1 MFLSQRAKA
10 IKPSPTLAID
20 AKAKALKAQGVDVIG
35 FGVGEPDFDTPQNI
49 KDAAIKAIEVGFTK
63 YCPVGGTDDLKDA
76 IIEKLKKDN
85 GLSYERGEI
94 IVSCGAQH
102 SLYNIAMTILEKGDE
117 VIIPAPYWVSYPDI
131 VALADAKPVIV
142 NTSEKNG
149 FKMTAEE
156 FRKAITP
163 ETKAVIINSPSN
175 PPGSSYSRKE
185 LEGIAEVAVEKK
197 ILIISD
203 DIYEKLVY
211 DGFEFISIASIS
223 KEVKDLTIVV
233 NGVSKAYAMTG
244 WRIGYAAGAKEIV
257 TAMTNIQSQSTSNPN
272 SIAMKASTEALI
284 GPQDAVNAMVKEF
297 DKRRVYM
304 VERLNRIKGI
314 TCLRPNGAFY
324 AFPNVTGLLRKNF
337 NGKLIETSSDM
348 ATLLLDE
355 VKVALVPG
363 SPFGAEGFLRL
374 SYATSMEK
382 IKEGI
387 DRVEKAVGMLKGGRR
402 KQHRSIGNGT

>member
-1 MFLSQRAKA
+1 MFLSQRAKS

-49 KDAAIKAIEVGFTK
+49 KDAGIKAIENGFTK

-76 IIEKLKKDN
+76 IIAKLKKDN

-94 IVSCGAQH
+94 IVSCGAKH
-102 SLYNIAMTILEKGDE
+102 SLYNIAMTVLEKGDE

-131 VALADAKPVIV
+131 VALADATPVIV
-142 NTSEKNG
+142 NTLEKNG

-156 FRKAITP
+156 FKKAITP
-163 ETKAVIINSPSN
+163 RTKAVVINSPSN
-175 PPGSSYSRKE
+175 PTGSSYSRKE
-185 LEGIAEVAVEKK
+185 LESIAEIAVENK

-211 DGFEFISIASIS
+211 DGFEFTSIASIS

-244 WRIGYAAGAKEIV
+244 WRIGYAAGAKDIV
-257 TAMTNIQSQSTSNPN
+257 TAMTNIQSQSTSNPT
-272 SIAMKASTEALI
+272 SIAMKASTEALN
-284 GPQDAVNAMVKEF
+284 GPQDAVNSMVKEF
-297 DKRRVYM
+297 DRRRVYM
-304 VERLNRIKGI
+304 VERLNKISGI
-314 TCLRPNGAFY
+314 ACLRPNGAFY
-324 AFPNVTGLLRKNF
+324 AFPNVTGLLGKGF
-337 NGKLIETSSDM
+337 NGKIINNSSDM
-348 ATLLLDE
+348 AAFLLDE

-363 SPFGAEGFLRL
+363 SAFGAEGYLRL

-387 DRVEKAVGMLKGGRR
+387 DRIEKAVGML
-402 KQHRSIGNGT
+402 RS

>member
-1 MFLSQRAKA
+1 MFLSQRARA

-49 KDAAIKAIEVGFTK
+49 KDAGIKAIENGFTK

-76 IIEKLKKDN
+76 IIGKLKKDN

-94 IVSCGAQH
+94 IVSCGAKH
-102 SLYNIAMTILEKGDE
+102 SLYNIAVTVLEKDDE

-131 VALADAKPVIV
+131 VALADATPVIV

-156 FRKAITP
+156 FKKAITP
-163 ETKAVIINSPSN
+163 KTKAVVINSPSN
-175 PPGSSYSRKE
+175 PTGSSYSRKD
-185 LEGIAEVAVEKK
+185 LEAIAEIAVENK

-211 DGFEFISIASIS
+211 DGFEFVSIASIG

-244 WRIGYAAGAKEIV
+244 WRIGYAAGAKEII
-257 TAMTNIQSQSTSNPN
+257 TAMTNIQSQSTSNPT
-272 SIAMKASTEALI
+272 SIAMKASTEALN
-284 GPQDAVNAMVKEF
+284 GSQDAVNAMVKEF

-304 VERLNRIKGI
+304 VERLNAISGI
-314 TCLRPNGAFY
+314 SCLRPNGAFY
-324 AFPNVTGLLRKNF
+324 AFPNITGLLGKEF
-337 NGKLIETSSDM
+337 NGKVIENSSDM
-348 ATLLLDE
+348 AALLLDE
-355 VKVALVPG
+355 AKVALVPG
-363 SPFGAEGFLRL
+363 SAFGAEGYLRL
-374 SYATSMEK
+374 SYATSMDK

-387 DRVEKAVGMLKGGRR
+387 DRIEKAVGTLK
-402 KQHRSIGNGT
+402 

>member
-1 MFLSQRAKA
+1 MLLSQRAKA

-49 KDAAIKAIEVGFTK
+49 KDAAIKAIEMGFTK

-94 IVSCGAQH
+94 IVSCGAKH
-102 SLYNIAMTILEKGDE
+102 SLYNIAMTVLEKGDE

-175 PPGSSYSRKE
+175 PTGSSYSRKE

-223 KEVKDLTIVV
+223 KEVKDLTVVV

-244 WRIGYAAGAKEIV
+244 WRIGYAAAAKEII

-272 SIAMKASTEALI
+272 SIAMKASTEALV
-284 GPQDAVNAMVKEF
+284 GPQGAVNAMVGEF

-314 TCLRPNGAFY
+314 TCLRPSGAFY
-324 AFPNVTGLLRKNF
+324 AFPNVTGLLGKNF

-363 SPFGAEGFLRL
+363 SAFGAEGFLRL

-382 IKEGI
+382 IKEGM
-387 DRVEKAVGMLKGGRR
+387 DRVEKAVGMLK
-402 KQHRSIGNGT
+402 

>member
-1 MFLSQRAKA
+1 MFLSQRARS

-35 FGVGEPDFDTPQNI
+35 FGVGEPDFDTPGNI
-49 KDAAIKAIEVGFTK
+49 KEAGIKAIENGFTK

-94 IVSCGAQH
+94 IVSCGAKH
-102 SLYNIAMTILEKGDE
+102 SLYNIAMTVLEKGDE

-131 VALADAKPVIV
+131 VALADATPVIV

-149 FKMTAEE
+149 FKMTADE
-156 FRKAITP
+156 FRRAITP
-163 ETKAVIINSPSN
+163 KTKAVVINSPSN
-175 PPGSSYSRKE
+175 PTGSSYSKKE
-185 LEGIAEVAVEKK
+185 LEGIAEIAVEKK

-211 DGFEFISIASIS
+211 DGFEFTSIASLG

-244 WRIGYAAGAKEIV
+244 WRIGYAAGSKEII
-257 TAMTNIQSQSTSNPN
+257 TAMTNIQSQSTSNPT
-272 SIAMKASTEALI
+272 SIAMKASTEALK
-284 GPQDAVNAMVKEF
+284 GPQDAVNSMVREF

-304 VERLNRIKGI
+304 VERLNKINGI

-324 AFPNVTGLLRKNF
+324 AFPNITGLLGKSF
-337 NGKLIETSSDM
+337 NGKILNSSSDV
-348 ATLLLDE
+348 ATCLLDE

-363 SPFGAEGFLRL
+363 SAFGAEGYLRL
-374 SYATSMEK
+374 SYATSMEN

-387 DRVEKAVGMLKGGRR
+387 DRIEKAVGMLK
-402 KQHRSIGNGT
+402 

>member
-49 KDAAIKAIEVGFTK
+49 KDAAIKAIEMGFTK

-94 IVSCGAQH
+94 IVSCGAKH
-102 SLYNIAMTILEKGDE
+102 SLYNIAMTVLEKGDE

-156 FRKAITP
+156 FRKAVTP

-175 PPGSSYSRKE
+175 PTGSSYSRKE

-244 WRIGYAAGAKEIV
+244 WRIGYAAAAKEIV
-257 TAMTNIQSQSTSNPN
+257 TAITSIQSQSTSNPN
-272 SIAMKASTEALI
+272 SIAMKASTEALV

-297 DKRRVYM
+297 DKRRAYM
-304 VERLNRIKGI
+304 VERLNKIKGM

-324 AFPNVTGLLRKNF
+324 AFPNVTGLLGKSF
-337 NGKLIETSSDM
+337 SGKLIKTSSDL
-348 ATLLLDE
+348 AALLLDE

-363 SPFGAEGFLRL
+363 SAFGAEGFLRL

-387 DRVEKAVGMLKGGRR
+387 DRVEKAVEMLK
-402 KQHRSIGNGT
+402 

>member
-1 MFLSQRAKA
+1 MFLSQRARA

-35 FGVGEPDFDTPQNI
+35 FGVGEPDFDTPGNI
-49 KDAAIKAIEVGFTK
+49 KEAGIKAIENGFTK

-85 GLSYERGEI
+85 GLSYERGEV
-94 IVSCGAQH
+94 IVSCGAKH
-102 SLYNIAMTILEKGDE
+102 SLYNIAMTVLEKGDE

-131 VALADAKPVIV
+131 VALADATPVTV

-149 FKMTAEE
+149 FKMTSDE
-156 FRKAITP
+156 FRRAITP
-163 ETKAVIINSPSN
+163 KTKAVVINSPSN
-175 PPGSSYSRKE
+175 PTGSSYSRKE
-185 LEGIAEVAVEKK
+185 LEGIAEIAVEKK

-211 DGFEFISIASIS
+211 DGFEFTSIASLG

-244 WRIGYAAGAKEIV
+244 WRIGYAAGSKEII
-257 TAMTNIQSQSTSNPN
+257 TAMTNIQSQSTSNPT
-272 SIAMKASTEALI
+272 SISMKASTEALT
-284 GPQDAVNAMVKEF
+284 GPQDAVTLMVREF

-304 VERLNRIKGI
+304 VERLNKVKGI

-324 AFPNVTGLLRKNF
+324 AFPNIAGLLGKSF
-337 NGKLIETSSDM
+337 NGKILNSSSDL
-348 ATLLLDE
+348 ATCLLDE

-363 SPFGAEGFLRL
+363 SAFGAEGYLRL
-374 SYATSMEK
+374 SYATSMEN
-382 IKEGI
+382 IKKGI
-387 DRVEKAVGMLKGGRR
+387 DRIEKAVGMLK
-402 KQHRSIGNGT
+402 

>member
-35 FGVGEPDFDTPQNI
+35 FGVGEPDFDTPRNI
-49 KDAAIKAIEVGFTK
+49 KDAAIKAIEMGFTK

-76 IIEKLKKDN
+76 IIEKLKRDN

-94 IVSCGAQH
+94 IVSCGAKH

-175 PPGSSYSRKE
+175 PTGSSYSRKE

-244 WRIGYAAGAKEIV
+244 WRIGYAAAAKEII

-284 GPQDAVNAMVKEF
+284 GTQDAVSAMVGEF

-363 SPFGAEGFLRL
+363 SAFGAEGFLRL

-382 IKEGI
+382 IKEGM
-387 DRVEKAVGMLKGGRR
+387 DRVEKAVGMLK
-402 KQHRSIGNGT
+402 

>member
-35 FGVGEPDFDTPQNI
+35 FGVGEPDFDTPRNI
-49 KDAAIKAIEVGFTK
+49 KDAAIKAIEMGFTK

-76 IIEKLKKDN
+76 IIEKLKRDN
-85 GLSYERGEI
+85 GISYERGEI
-94 IVSCGAQH
+94 IVSCGAKH
-102 SLYNIAMTILEKGDE
+102 SLYNIAMTVLEKGDE

-163 ETKAVIINSPSN
+163 KTKAVIINSPSN
-175 PPGSSYSRKE
+175 PTGSSYSRKE

-211 DGFEFISIASIS
+211 DGFEFISIASIG

-284 GPQDAVNAMVKEF
+284 GPQDAVNAMVGEF

-304 VERLNRIKGI
+304 VERLNKIKGI

-324 AFPNVTGLLRKNF
+324 AFPNITGLLGKSF

-363 SPFGAEGFLRL
+363 SAFGAEGFLRL

-387 DRVEKAVGMLKGGRR
+387 DRIEKAVGMV
-402 KQHRSIGNGT
+402 

>member
-35 FGVGEPDFDTPQNI
+35 FGVGEPDFDTPKNI
-49 KDAAIKAIEVGFTK
+49 KDAGIKAIEMGFTK

-76 IIEKLKKDN
+76 IIGKLKKDN
-85 GLSYERGEI
+85 GLSYERGEV
-94 IVSCGAQH
+94 IVSCGAKH
-102 SLYNIAMTILEKGDE
+102 SLYNIAMTVLEKGDE

-131 VALADAKPVIV
+131 VMLADATPVIV
-142 NTSEKNG
+142 TTSEKNG

-163 ETKAVIINSPSN
+163 KTKAVVINSPSN
-175 PPGSSYSRKE
+175 PTGSSYSRKE

-257 TAMTNIQSQSTSNPN
+257 TAMTNIQSQSTSNPT
-272 SIAMKASTEALI
+272 SIAMKASTEALN

-304 VERLNRIKGI
+304 VERLNGIKGI

-324 AFPNVTGLLRKNF
+324 AFPNVTGLLGKSF
-337 NGKLIETSSDM
+337 NGRLIETSSDM

-363 SPFGAEGFLRL
+363 SAFGAEGFLRL

-382 IKEGI
+382 IKEGM
-387 DRVEKAVGMLKGGRR
+387 DRIERAAEMLK
-402 KQHRSIGNGT
+402 

>member
-1 MFLSQRAKA
+1 MFLSQRARA

-49 KDAAIKAIEVGFTK
+49 KDAGIKAIEKGFTK

-76 IIEKLKKDN
+76 IIEKLKRDN
-85 GLSYERGEI
+85 ELSYERGEV
-94 IVSCGAQH
+94 IVSCGAKH
-102 SLYNIAMTILEKGDE
+102 SLYNIAMAVLEKGDE

-131 VALADAKPVIV
+131 VALADATPVIV
-142 NTSEKNG
+142 NTSEENG
-149 FKMTAEE
+149 FKMTADE
-156 FRKAITP
+156 FRRAITP
-163 ETKAVIINSPSN
+163 RTKAVVINSPSN
-175 PPGSSYSRKE
+175 PTGSSYSRKE
-185 LEGIAEVAVEKK
+185 LEKIAEIAVEKK

-211 DGFEFISIASIS
+211 DGFEFTSIASLGE
-223 KEVKDLTIVV
+223 EVKDLTIVV

-244 WRIGYAAGAKEIV
+244 WRIGYAAGPKDII
-257 TAMTNIQSQSTSNPN
+257 TAMTNIQSQSTSNPT
-272 SIAMKASTEALI
+272 SIAMKAGTEALT
-284 GPQDAVNAMVKEF
+284 GPQDAVDAMVREF

-304 VERLNRIKGI
+304 VERLNKIKGI

-324 AFPNVTGLLRKNF
+324 AFPNITDLLGKNF
-337 NGKLIETSSDM
+337 NGKILNSSSDV
-348 ATLLLDE
+348 ATFLLDE

-363 SPFGAEGFLRL
+363 SAFGAEGYLRL
-374 SYATSMEK
+374 SYATSLEN

-387 DRVEKAVGMLKGGRR
+387 DRIEKAVGMLK
-402 KQHRSIGNGT
+402 

>member
-49 KDAAIKAIEVGFTK
+49 KDAAIKAIEMGFTK

-94 IVSCGAQH
+94 IVSCGAKH

-175 PPGSSYSRKE
+175 PTGSSYSRKE

-244 WRIGYAAGAKEIV
+244 WRIGYAAAAKEII

-284 GPQDAVNAMVKEF
+284 GTQDAVSAMVGEF

-324 AFPNVTGLLRKNF
+324 AFPNVTGLLGKYF

-363 SPFGAEGFLRL
+363 SAFGAEGFLRL

-387 DRVEKAVGMLKGGRR
+387 DRVEKAVGMLK
-402 KQHRSIGNGT
+402 

>member
-1 MFLSQRAKA
+1 MFLSQRARA

-35 FGVGEPDFDTPQNI
+35 FGVGEPDFDTPRNI
-49 KDAAIKAIEVGFTK
+49 KEAGIKAIENGFTK

-85 GLSYERGEI
+85 NLSYERGEI
-94 IVSCGAQH
+94 IVSCGAKH
-102 SLYNIAMTILEKGDE
+102 SLYNIAMTVLEKGDE

-131 VALADAKPVIV
+131 VALADATPVIV

-149 FKMTAEE
+149 FKMTADE
-156 FRKAITP
+156 FRRAITP
-163 ETKAVIINSPSN
+163 KTKAVVINSPSN
-175 PPGSSYSRKE
+175 PTGSSYSKKE
-185 LEGIAEVAVEKK
+185 LEGIAEIAVEKK

-211 DGFEFISIASIS
+211 DGFEFTSIASLG

-244 WRIGYAAGAKEIV
+244 WRIGYAAGSKEII
-257 TAMTNIQSQSTSNPN
+257 TAMTNIQSQSTSNPT
-272 SIAMKASTEALI
+272 SIAMKASTEALK
-284 GPQDAVNAMVKEF
+284 GPQDAVTLMVREF

-304 VERLNRIKGI
+304 VERLNKINGI
-314 TCLRPNGAFY
+314 ACLRPNGAFY
-324 AFPNVTGLLRKNF
+324 AFPNITGLLGKSF
-337 NGKLIETSSDM
+337 NGKILNSSSDV
-348 ATLLLDE
+348 ATCLLDE

-363 SPFGAEGFLRL
+363 SAFGAEGYLRL
-374 SYATSMEK
+374 SYATSMEN

-387 DRVEKAVGMLKGGRR
+387 DRIEKAVGMLK
-402 KQHRSIGNGT
+402 

>member
-1 MFLSQRAKA
+1 MVLSQRAKA

-49 KDAAIKAIEVGFTK
+49 KDAAIKAIEMGFTK

-94 IVSCGAQH
+94 IVSCGAKH

-175 PPGSSYSRKE
+175 PTGSSYSRKE

-244 WRIGYAAGAKEIV
+244 WRIGYAAAAKEII

-284 GPQDAVNAMVKEF
+284 GTQDAVSAMVGEF

-363 SPFGAEGFLRL
+363 SAFGAEGFLRL

-382 IKEGI
+382 IKEGM
-387 DRVEKAVGMLKGGRR
+387 DRVEKAVGMLK
-402 KQHRSIGNGT
+402 

>member
-49 KDAAIKAIEVGFTK
+49 KDAAIKAIEMGFTK

-94 IVSCGAQH
+94 IVSCGAKH
-102 SLYNIAMTILEKGDE
+102 SLYNIAMTVLEKGDE

-175 PPGSSYSRKE
+175 PTGSSYSRKE

-244 WRIGYAAGAKEIV
+244 WRIGYAAGAKEII

-272 SIAMKASTEALI
+272 SIAMKASTEALV
-284 GPQDAVNAMVKEF
+284 GPQGAINAMVGEF

-324 AFPNVTGLLRKNF
+324 AFPNVTGLLGKYF

-363 SPFGAEGFLRL
+363 SAFGAEGFLRL

-382 IKEGI
+382 IKEGM
-387 DRVEKAVGMLKGGRR
+387 DRVEKAVGMLK
-402 KQHRSIGNGT
+402 

>member
-1 MFLSQRAKA
+1 MFLSQRARA

-35 FGVGEPDFDTPQNI
+35 FGVGEPDFDTPRNI
-49 KDAAIKAIEVGFTK
+49 KEAGIKAIENGFTK

-85 GLSYERGEI
+85 GLSYERGEV
-94 IVSCGAQH
+94 IVSCGAKH
-102 SLYNIAMTILEKGDE
+102 SLYNIAMTVLEKGNE

-131 VALADAKPVIV
+131 VALADATPVIV

-149 FKMTAEE
+149 FKMTADE
-156 FRKAITP
+156 FRRAITP
-163 ETKAVIINSPSN
+163 KTKAVVINSPSN
-175 PPGSSYSRKE
+175 PTGSSYSKKE
-185 LEGIAEVAVEKK
+185 LEGIAEIAVEKK

-211 DGFEFISIASIS
+211 DGFEFTSIASLG
-223 KEVKDLTIVV
+223 KEVKDITIVV

-244 WRIGYAAGAKEIV
+244 WRIGYAAGSREII
-257 TAMTNIQSQSTSNPN
+257 TAMTNIQSQSTSNPT
-272 SIAMKASTEALI
+272 SISMKASTEALK
-284 GPQDAVNAMVKEF
+284 GPQDAVTLMVREF

-304 VERLNRIKGI
+304 VERLNKVKGI

-324 AFPNVTGLLRKNF
+324 AFPNITGLLGKNF
-337 NGKLIETSSDM
+337 NGKILGNSSDV
-348 ATLLLDE
+348 ATFLLEE

-363 SPFGAEGFLRL
+363 SAFGAEGYLRL
-374 SYATSMEK
+374 SYATSQEN
-382 IKEGI
+382 IKEGV
-387 DRVEKAVGMLKGGRR
+387 DRIEKAVGTLK
-402 KQHRSIGNGT
+402 

>member
-49 KDAAIKAIEVGFTK
+49 KDAAIKAIEMGFTK

-94 IVSCGAQH
+94 IVSCGAKH
-102 SLYNIAMTILEKGDE
+102 SLYNIAMTVLEKGDE

-175 PPGSSYSRKE
+175 PTGSSYSRKE

-211 DGFEFISIASIS
+211 DGFEFICIASIS

-244 WRIGYAAGAKEIV
+244 WRIGYAAAAKEII

-272 SIAMKASTEALI
+272 SIAMKASTEALV
-284 GPQDAVNAMVKEF
+284 GPQDAVSAMVGEF

-324 AFPNVTGLLRKNF
+324 AFPNVTGLLGKYF

-363 SPFGAEGFLRL
+363 SAFGAEGFLRL

-382 IKEGI
+382 IKEGM
-387 DRVEKAVGMLKGGRR
+387 DRVEKAVGMLK
-402 KQHRSIGNGT
+402 